1 MTGTLNVSIILKM
14 VSKVF
19 LPSLL
24 KTNLYMCHP
33 NERFQIIFSC
43 PFNITINYDLWPF
56 GFLFLFFS
64 FLFFFSPSTEASEEP
79 LVDLSD
85 VLNTDADILG
95 MLGKPSSDSG
105 ASYIISQA
113 VTVTRSYEWSLSSGF
128 AQSFSRG
135 IFLTQQVYLAFTS
148 WWFFFSTSRSLA
160 ILFVHF

>member
-14 VSKVF
+14 DSWTLFPKCVFPLYSRPTSTCVTQTKGSKSYSHVHLTSPSIMICDRLVS
-19 LPSLL
+19 
-24 KTNLYMCHP
+24 
-33 NERFQIIFSC
+33 
-43 PFNITINYDLWPF
+43 
-56 GFLFLFFS
+56 FLFFS

-113 VTVTRSYEWSLSSGF
+113 VTVTRRYEWSLSSGF

-148 WWFFFSTSRSLA
+148 WWFFFQLHV
-160 ILFVHF
+160 L